1 MTAGKVARPSRV
13 IAFTALLLGGVVMIM
28 PIVYMLLT
36 SLKDNSEI
44 YELHFL
50 PRAPTLDN
58 YASILGRSPFGRCSW
73 SPSRSLPPPRFR
85 FCSSTA

>member
-1 MTAGKVARPSRV
+1 MTASAVARPGRV

-28 PIVYMLLT
+28 PIVYMLLA

-58 YASILGRSPFGRCSW
+58 YASILGRSPFGRW
-73 SPSRSLPPPRFR
+73 
-85 FCSSTA
+85 